1 VSYSNLWEAGVEDIE
16 ADVIIVGAG
25 SVGSMAAWQLSR
37 AGVNVV
43 AIDRFSIPG
52 PFSAYAGESRLFRK
66 VYAEGGHYTP
76 VLARA
81 QELWRELER
90 ESGLSLLKT
99 PGAVT
104 ILDNDHPEVASLTA
118 AATDHG
124 LTFTRLAGDEAR
136 AAYPE
141 HTIRDGDVAIFDPE
155 GGYVRSEQAVV
166 AALRLAAVNGA
177 RFLDNRAVTAVEG
190 DGEGWVVV
198 TDRERVTAPR
208 VLVTTGTG
216 AGRAC
221 DALGTHVAVLP
232 QVLTWFPA
240 RDPAAFSRPDLPV
253 FLRRS
258 RDARFYG
265 FPSSDGWSV
274 KVAASVYLDEVES
287 MKTPITWDPRH
298 LDTVRS
304 WVEEFLPGLVPDP
317 VRVVVCADGYTTDET
332 ALLGTVPGMP
342 GVVVAVGLSGHGFKM
357 SPALANL
364 ATEILFSGESSI
376 DIGFMN
382 PARFLHEGSTL
393 ERLPL

>member
-1 VSYSNLWEAGVEDIE
+1 MTGIE

-37 AGVNVV
+37 AGVKVV

-104 ILDNDHPEVASLTA
+104 ILDDDHAEVASLMTA
-118 AATDHG
+118 AIDHG
-124 LTFTRLAGDEAR
+124 LKFSRLAGDEAR

-141 HTIRDGDVAIFDPE
+141 HTIRDDDVAIFDPE
-155 GGYVRSEQAVV
+155 GGYVKSEQAVV
-166 AALRLAAVNGA
+166 AALRLAAMNGA
-177 RFLDNRAVTAVEG
+177 QFLNNRSAIAVERDG
-190 DGEGWVVV
+190 DAWVVV
-198 TDRERVTAPR
+198 TDRERVSAPR
-208 VLVTTGTG
+208 VLVATGTG
-216 AGRAC
+216 AGPVC

-240 RDPAAFSRPDLPV
+240 RDPAVFSRPGLPV

-258 RDARFYG
+258 KDARFYG

-304 WVEEFLPGLVPDP
+304 WVEEFLPGLIPDP
-317 VRVVVCADGYTTDET
+317 VRTVVCADGYTVDET
-332 ALLGTVPGMP
+332 ALLGAVPGMP

-357 SPALANL
+357 SPALAHL
-364 ATEILFSGESSI
+364 ASEILFTGESSI
-376 DIGFMN
+376 DIEFMH
-382 PARFLHEGSTL
+382 PARFLDEGSVL
-393 ERLPL
+393 GRLPLS

>member
-1 VSYSNLWEAGVEDIE
+1 VEDIE

-90 ESGLSLLKT
+90 ESELSLLKT

-104 ILDNDHPEVASLTA
+104 ILDHDHAEVASLTA
-118 AATDHG
+118 AAIDYG
-124 LTFTRLAGDEAR
+124 LKFTQLAGDEAR

-141 HTIRDGDVAIFDPE
+141 HIIRDGDVAIFDPE
-155 GGYVRSEQAVV
+155 GGYVKSEQAVV
-166 AALRLAAVNGA
+166 AALRLAAINGA
-177 RFLDNRAVTAVEG
+177 QFLDNRSVTAVEPS
-190 DGEGWVVV
+190 GEGWVVV
-198 TDRERVTAPR
+198 TDRERVSAPR
-208 VLVTTGTG
+208 VLVATGTG
-216 AGRAC
+216 AGPVC

-240 RDPAAFSRPDLPV
+240 RDPAAFSRPELPV

-258 RDARFYG
+258 KDARFYG

-274 KVAASVYLDEVES
+274 KVAAGVYLDEVES
-287 MKTPITWDPRH
+287 MKAPITWDPRH

-304 WVEEFLPGLVPDP
+304 WVNEFLPGLIPDP
-317 VRVVVCADGYTTDET
+317 VRTVVCADGYTVDET
-332 ALLGTVPGMP
+332 ALLGAVPGMP

-357 SPALANL
+357 SPALAYL
-364 ATEILFSGESSI
+364 ATEILFSGEASI
-376 DIGFMN
+376 DIEFMN
-382 PARFLHEGSTL
+382 PARFLHEGSAL